1 MKSVVIKPRGV
12 YNTMYVLANAGV
24 SGGVVEFETSADG
37 VNWGI
42 LATRT
47 LTGPG
52 MTSDPVNAE
61 AFVQLRV
68 RISTVIAG
76 GDIDAWV
83 LTTGPS
89 FGGVDTRDLS
99 AGAAV

>member
-1 MKSVVIKPRGV
+1 
-12 YNTMYVLANAGV
+12 MYVLANAGV
-24 SGGVVEFETSADG
+24 TSGVGEFETSADG

-47 LTGPG
+47 LSGPG

-61 AFVQLRV
+61 AFHLLRV

-76 GDIDAWV
+76 GTVDAWI
-83 LTTGPS
+83 LSAGPAY
-89 FGGVDTRDLS
+89 GGVDERDIS
-99 AGAAV
+99 GKAAV